1 MDSEQQCW
9 EKEVSRSQSEAQVVV
24 EEGMHGKHRVSR
36 LGRRMDTSEATMAM
50 GNVNNIDDDMT
61 PEFVLF
67 IYTGS
72 DAQTQGRRFVVEFND
87 IDQRSEWHS
96 LLTTSVAAAKDEHFR
111 AMHPGRAAL
120 LRKRCREV
128 YTSAAMQGFVGV
140 VIVASFCTAIAE
152 SQIIPTKGSR
162 VARQF
167 FLIEVVFTAI
177 FVVELGLNMYAHWL
191 REFLDSRANI
201 FDTCVVLV
209 SIISLSDDSI
219 PGVNVLRL
227 FRIFRMVRVFRSLTH
242 LRILVTALSNSIV
255 PVLYSFMLLGLVM
268 SIYAVIS
275 TDFFRE
281 VDPENWGDFFTSL
294 FSLFQVATG
303 DSWASVLTHDLV
315 HAGSDIS
322 PAVIRTFFVS
332 FVLIVGIVLFNVV
345 VAVLLDEF
353 LTTVSEAKREM
364 AMAKIETKASKSGLI
379 DEWSKDGPL
388 DPLINGLLMVAREDD
403 LLQRIRRIYQ
413 RMDSD
418 GSDGLTLEELNDGLK
433 QFEFGAQRKVWLSH
447 EDFDYLT
454 EHGKFLNADGE
465 MTCAGF
471 EQMVVTQMR
480 LYTNKKIVRVMS
492 RMEDEDRDSEQYI
505 QLLALRTLTG
515 NTHAL
520 MQQSAAQHEA
530 QNARISQLGEQVSA
544 MAGQMAEMTRLLE
557 TMMGKG
563 GGGSSTPARPPPA
576 IKFTTAQMDVEG

>member
-1 MDSEQQCW
+1 
-9 EKEVSRSQSEAQVVV
+9 
-24 EEGMHGKHRVSR
+24 
-36 LGRRMDTSEATMAM
+36 MAM

-67 IYTGS
+67 IYTES

-128 YTSAAMQGFVGV
+128 YTSAAMQAFVGV

-332 FVLIVGIVLFNVV
+332 FVPECRRRDDMRGLRADGGDANAAVHQQEDRSGDVPHGGRGQRLGAVYP
-345 VAVLLDEF
+345 VAGAAYPHGQHARPDA
-353 LTTVSEAKREM
+353 AKRGT
-364 AMAKIETKASKSGLI
+364 AR
-379 DEWSKDGPL
+379 GP
-388 DPLINGLLMVAREDD
+388 EC
-403 LLQRIRRIYQ
+403 
-413 RMDSD
+413 
-418 GSDGLTLEELNDGLK
+418 
-433 QFEFGAQRKVWLSH
+433 SH
-447 EDFDYLT
+447 
-454 EHGKFLNADGE
+454 
-465 MTCAGF
+465 
-471 EQMVVTQMR
+471 
-480 LYTNKKIVRVMS
+480 
-492 RMEDEDRDSEQYI
+492 
-505 QLLALRTLTG
+505 
-515 NTHAL
+515 
-520 MQQSAAQHEA
+520 QSA
-530 QNARISQLGEQVSA
+530 G
-544 MAGQMAEMTRLLE
+544 
-557 TMMGKG
+557 
-563 GGGSSTPARPPPA
+563 
-576 IKFTTAQMDVEG
+576 